1 MTNVTKQGD
10 NIANTYDGRHSFSVT
25 TSYQPITSDLAHSN
39 RPVRDIHL
47 ITILDRRGCSVAV
60 HTHGAGTRAISR
72 LDSELVALRVEY
84 DMSSDNLLLVG
95 QLLEGFGL
103 ADIEGQSAEAVRFGG
118 AAVGVAV
125 LDLDLDGV
133 GHGAFG

>member
-1 MTNVTKQGD
+1 M
-10 NIANTYDGRHSFSVT
+10 
-25 TSYQPITSDLAHSN
+25 
-39 RPVRDIHL
+39 RDIDL

-60 HTHGAGTRAISR
+60 HTHGSGTRAISR
-72 LDSELVALRVEY
+72 LDRDLIALRVEY

-103 ADIEGQSAEAVRFGG
+103 ADIEGQSAEAVRFVG

>member
-1 MTNVTKQGD
+1 
-10 NIANTYDGRHSFSVT
+10 
-25 TSYQPITSDLAHSN
+25 
-39 RPVRDIHL
+39 
-47 ITILDRRGCSVAV
+47 
-60 HTHGAGTRAISR
+60 
-72 LDSELVALRVEY
+72 
-84 DMSSDNLLLVG
+84 MSSDNLLLVG